1 MIKFYVRNILLVFI
15 LMNFSNSILF
25 GQATIKVTVTSILS
39 SPSVDCDNLFF
50 DITGESDFVWEY
62 TATDNTIGYSNNN
75 PALFGIYNFNYTN
88 TSGNGPINALV
99 DNLFFDRQY
108 ICPSDVPTAI
118 NLTWKHTKMTMSETL
133 TSQEIR
139 MEKLVYKM

>member
-15 LMNFSNSILF
+15 LLNFSNSILF

-88 TSGNGPINALV
+88 TSGNGPINASV
-99 DNLFFDRQY
+99 DNL
-108 ICPSDVPTAI
+108 
-118 NLTWKHTKMTMSETL
+118 
-133 TSQEIR
+133 
-139 MEKLVYKM
+139 